1 MYTKK
6 VCETMSAYRLT
17 GCLAIRDGLLDAE
30 EKLIW
35 MEYAGTHT
43 HMKLYRK
50 KYLQMIKIVIGMGI

>member
-1 MYTKK
+1 
-6 VCETMSAYRLT
+6 MSAYRLT

-35 MEYAGTHT
+35 MEYADTHTHT

>member
-1 MYTKK
+1 
-6 VCETMSAYRLT
+6 MSAYRLT

-35 MEYAGTHT
+35 MEYADTHT